1 MAERIPRRALLAGA
15 AALALGSAGP
25 AAARGRDE
33 GDALTA
39 LVRAEEDAAY
49 VYRTARLGGLAA
61 ALAEQ
66 DAERARALATQL
78 EALALPIPG
87 ATRDRDGLPAAAL
100 AVLDARGD
108 GALRAAADYEQ
119 TLIDG
124 CADALPLLEEP
135 NTVRTVATV
144 LAGHAQHQAL
154 IRREA
159 GGDALSSAG

>member
-1 MAERIPRRALLAGA
+1 MAEPISRRALLAGA
-15 AALALGSAGP
+15 VLAVAGAAP
-25 AAARGRDE
+25 AAARGPDE

-39 LVRAEEDAAY
+39 LVRAEQDAAY
-49 VYRTARLGGLAA
+49 VYRTAGLGGLAT
-61 ALAEQ
+61 ALADQ

-78 EALALPIPG
+78 EGRGMPIPG
-87 ATRDRDGLPAAAL
+87 PVRGRGGLPPAAL

-108 GALRAAADYEQ
+108 AALAAAAAYEQ

-124 CADALPLLEEP
+124 CAAALDVLEEP
-135 NTVRTVATV
+135 NVIRTVATV

-159 GGDALSSAG
+159 GGDPLSPIG

>member
-15 AALALGSAGP
+15 AALALGSAAP

-49 VYRTARLGGLAA
+49 VYRTARLGGLAT

-66 DAERARALATQL
+66 DAERSRALASQL
-78 EALALPIPG
+78 EALTLPIPG
-87 ATRDRDGLPAAAL
+87 PTRGRDGLPAAAL
-100 AVLDARGD
+100 AVLEARGTA
-108 GALRAAADYEQ
+108 ALRAAAAYEQ

-124 CADALPLLEEP
+124 CAEALPLLEEP
-135 NTVRTVATV
+135 NIVRTVATV

-154 IRREA
+154 ILREA
-159 GGDALSSAG
+159 GEDPLSSAG